1 MKTSEKL
8 LLIKKMTTELIVYWI
23 ILQRKRKFDLS
34 QQQAFDIDLKAIQ
47 QVNFIG
53 HLHQAGI
60 IASFFTFHKEFESII
75 KDLKN
80 LFYFGIAT

>member
-34 QQQAFDIDLKAIQ
+34 QQQTFDIDLKAIQ
-47 QVNFIG
+47 QVNFIE

-60 IASFFTFHKEFESII
+60 IASFFSFEDVKKAILHFSQ
-75 KDLKN
+75 
-80 LFYFGIAT
+80 GI